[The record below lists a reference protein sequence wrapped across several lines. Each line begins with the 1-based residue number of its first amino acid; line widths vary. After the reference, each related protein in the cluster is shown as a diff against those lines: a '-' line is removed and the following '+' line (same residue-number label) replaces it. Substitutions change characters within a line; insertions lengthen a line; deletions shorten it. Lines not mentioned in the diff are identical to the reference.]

1 MDRKYDV
8 IIIGAGVIG
17 CSIAYHLCK
26 LGLTNV
32 LLVEKEEFPGTGSTS
47 KANGGIRAQF
57 TTEINVRMSLLS
69 MQLLDEMDEDMRSQ
83 SGYQKAG
90 YLFMTADTVRL
101 RQLDKNIRFQQQLGV
116 SVDPLTKKEIAA
128 RVPFVK
134 TDDLVGGSFG
144 SRDGFIDPNGL
155 TNALF
160 TRTLAM
166 GARCLNRTEVVDILR
181 ERRVGERAE
190 VMGVKATA
198 GDFLAEV
205 VINCAGPLAHQ
216 IGKMAG
222 VEVPVQAVRRQI
234 AVTGPVDFM
243 PRVIPMTIDADTGLL
258 IRRDGD
264 GVSLAYSIPDE
275 PPGFNL
281 KFDPEFVELVAPMM
295 MQRFPILEPAGFN
308 FSRCWAGCY
317 EVSPDHHA
325 ILGESGVPGFLLC
338 NGFSGHG
345 VMHSLAAGL
354 AMAELIV
361 KGRAESIDIAPLSV
375 WRFAEGKLLHEGA
388 VL

>member
-1 MDRKYDV
+1 MAEKSEV

-32 LLVEKEEFPGTGSTS
+32 LLIEKEEFPGTGSTS

-57 TTEINVRMSLLS
+57 TTEINVQMSLLS
-69 MQLLDEMDEDMRSQ
+69 MRLLDEMDEEMRSQ

-90 YLFMTADTVRL
+90 YLFMTAKQEHL
-101 RQLDKNIRFQQQLGV
+101 RQLEKNIRYQQQLGV
-116 SVDPLTKKEIAA
+116 SVELLSREEIAA
-128 RVPFVK
+128 RVPFVR
-134 TDDLVGGSFG
+134 TDDLAGGSFG

-155 TNALF
+155 TNAFL
-160 TRTLAM
+160 TRALAM
-166 GARCLNRTEVVDILR
+166 GSRYMNRTEVAGLMKGGR
-181 ERRVGERAE
+181 GE
-190 VMGVKATA
+190 GVKGVKTNA
-198 GDFLAEV
+198 GDFFAEY
-205 VINCAGPLAHQ
+205 VINCAGPSANI

-222 VEVPVQAVRRQI
+222 IDVPVQPVRRQI
-234 AVTGPVDFM
+234 AVTGPTPFM
-243 PRVIPMTIDADTGLL
+243 PRVIPMTIDIDTGLL

-264 GVSLAYSIPDE
+264 GTSLAYSIPDE

-281 KFDPEFVELVAPMM
+281 KFDPEFVELIAPMM

-325 ILGESGVPGFLLC
+325 ILGESGVPRFLLC

-345 VMHSLAAGL
+345 VMHSTAAGL

-361 KGRAESIDIAPLSV
+361 KGRSESIDIAPLSV
-375 WRFAEGKLLHEGA
+375 RRFAEGKLLHEGA

>member
-1 MDRKYDV
+1 MSNNFDV

-32 LLVEKEEFPGTGSTS
+32 LLIEKEEFPGTGSTS

-57 TTEINVRMSLLS
+57 TTEINVQMSLLS
-69 MQLLDEMDEDMRSQ
+69 MRLLDEMDEEMRSQ
-83 SGYQKAG
+83 SGYLKAG
-90 YLFMTADTVRL
+90 YLFMTAKQEHL
-101 RQLDKNIRFQQQLGV
+101 MQLEKNIGYQQQLGV
-116 SVDPLTKKEIAA
+116 SVDLLNREEIAA
-128 RVPFVK
+128 RVPFAK

-155 TNALF
+155 TNAFL
-160 TRTLAM
+160 TRALAM
-166 GARCLNRTEVVDILR
+166 GARYLSRTEVVGLVR
-181 ERRVGERAE
+181 GGVGER
-190 VMGVKATA
+190 VRGVKTNA
-198 GDFLAEV
+198 GDFFADF
-205 VINCAGPLAHQ
+205 VINCVGPSAHK
-216 IGKMAG
+216 IGEMTG
-222 VEVPVQAVRRQI
+222 IEVPVQPVRRQI
-234 AVTGPVDFM
+234 AVTGPTPFM
-243 PRVIPMTIDADTGLL
+243 PRVIPMTIDMDTGLL

-264 GVSLAYSIPDE
+264 GTSLAYSIPDE

-281 KFDPEFVELVAPMM
+281 KFDPEFVELIAPMM

-375 WRFAEGKLLHEGA
+375 RRFAEGMLLHEGT

>member
-1 MDRKYDV
+1 MKNKFDV

-26 LGLTNV
+26 LGLAEV
-32 LLVEKEEFPGTGSTS
+32 LLLEKEEFAGTGSTS

-57 TTEINVRMSLLS
+57 TTEVNVRMSLLS
-69 MQLLDEMDEDMRSQ
+69 MRLLDEMDDEMRSQ
-83 SGYQKAG
+83 SGYLKAG
-90 YLFMTADTVRL
+90 YLFMTADAQTL
-101 RQLDKNIRFQQQLGV
+101 RQLEKNVRYQKSLGV
-116 SVDPLTKKEIAA
+116 AVELLTREEIVS

-134 TDDLVGGSFG
+134 SDDLVGGTFG

-155 TNALF
+155 TNAFL
-160 TRTLAM
+160 TRALAK
-166 GARCLNRTEVVDILR
+166 GARYLNRAEVVDLVR
-181 ERRVGERAE
+181 GGAGRRVTA
-190 VMGVKATA
+190 VKTTA
-198 GDFLAEV
+198 GDFVAEF
-205 VINCAGPLAHQ
+205 VINCAGPSAIL
-216 IGKMAG
+216 IGRMAG
-222 VEVPVQAVRRQI
+222 VEVPVQPVRRQI
-234 AVTGPVDFM
+234 AVTGPTDFL
-243 PRVIPMTIDADTGLL
+243 PRVIPMTIDLDTGLL

-281 KFDPEFVELVAPMM
+281 KFDPEFIELIAPMM
-295 MQRFPILEPAGFN
+295 MRRFPVLEPAGFN

-317 EVSPDHHA
+317 EVTPDHHA

-345 VMHSLAAGL
+345 IMHSLAAGL

-361 KGRAESIDIAPLSV
+361 KGRAESIDIAPLSLR
-375 WRFAEGKLLHEGA
+375 RFAEGKLLHEAA